1 MIGKHLSHYRIEAE
15 LGRGG
20 MGIVYRARDTK
31 LDRTVAIK
39 VLPASALTSES
50 DRARFYREAKAAASL
65 THPHIAII
73 HGVDEAVPEG
83 ASSEE
88 LRPFIA
94 MEFVDGETLEEL
106 IEKGPFKVAD
116 AVRIASEVASALQT
130 AHEAEIVHRDI
141 KSANVILSKK
151 GVAKVLD
158 FGLAQT
164 AASTKLTRMGA
175 TLGTASFM
183 SPEQAR
189 GEQVDHRTDIFSLG
203 VIMYQ
208 LVAGRLPFGAEYE
221 QAVIYSILNED
232 PDPLTALRT
241 GVPMELERIVSK
253 ALAKDRAL
261 RYQSAADLIADL
273 KVLALT
279 ETGNQASAT
288 PTPFTS
294 AVATAGAA
302 AADASKTRRTF
313 SVKTLVLAA
322 TLPVMITLLI
332 TYFLAPSLAPAT
344 IKSLDVSLLTRSA
357 NGKRIA
363 PFPQAFSRGLA
374 ISKAGDQVAF
384 LGETEASWEIVVR
397 DLDNSIGVSIPRSNV
412 FAESPAY
419 SFDGSQLV
427 FANSGQVQIA
437 NIGGGLPD
445 PVANVDRPSRGMT
458 WLPDGSIVFAPNSSS
473 GLWIHRPNGTLEQL
487 TVLDE
492 SIGENSHRWPHALPN
507 GKGVVFT
514 SKTNDLK
521 SFDDATISVVNV
533 ETGVVSTLF
542 RGGMGAMYASGYL
555 LYGKSSGLY
564 AVAMNLESL
573 AVGNEHKLITDDIF
587 VTMAS
592 GVANFSVSE
601 NGNLVVFPKPE
612 IEYDSVQL
620 IGAEDKRE
628 FPSQNEMIWPS
639 LSPSGRRAVFAQHIA
654 NDALFM
660 LSLQSGNYVQITT
673 RFNNQNPVWGPDDQR
688 IMFSSDR
695 LGTFDLFEMDVDD
708 PESVKLVLADSLT
721 LYPTFWSVDGEI
733 VLFSRLASATRL
745 DVWMLSLGADTV
757 ATPLLTSSFDEE
769 HAVLSND
776 RAFIAYE
783 SDETGSFEVY
793 IRRFPDMTTKR
804 PVSFGSGW
812 RPKFSSDGSRIFYI
826 SGEGSAR
833 QRSTCSI
840 MVAEFTGGSNP
851 RVTATSKYMENE
863 KCADFELMPDDKTIL
878 LVSNSENTPYWE
890 MPDVRLITN
899 WTARIK

>member
-1 MIGKHLSHYRIEAE
+1 M
-15 LGRGG
+15 
-20 MGIVYRARDTK
+20 
-31 LDRTVAIK
+31 
-39 VLPASALTSES
+39 ASAP
-50 DRARFYREAKAAASL
+50 AAS
-65 THPHIAII
+65 
-73 HGVDEAVPEG
+73 E
-83 ASSEE
+83 
-88 LRPFIA
+88 
-94 MEFVDGETLEEL
+94 
-106 IEKGPFKVAD
+106 
-116 AVRIASEVASALQT
+116 
-130 AHEAEIVHRDI
+130 
-141 KSANVILSKK
+141 
-151 GVAKVLD
+151 
-158 FGLAQT
+158 
-164 AASTKLTRMGA
+164 
-175 TLGTASFM
+175 
-183 SPEQAR
+183 
-189 GEQVDHRTDIFSLG
+189 
-203 VIMYQ
+203 
-208 LVAGRLPFGAEYE
+208 
-221 QAVIYSILNED
+221 
-232 PDPLTALRT
+232 
-241 GVPMELERIVSK
+241 
-253 ALAKDRAL
+253 
-261 RYQSAADLIADL
+261 
-273 KVLALT
+273 
-279 ETGNQASAT
+279 
-288 PTPFTS
+288 
-294 AVATAGAA
+294 
-302 AADASKTRRTF
+302 
-313 SVKTLVLAA
+313 
-322 TLPVMITLLI
+322 
-332 TYFLAPSLAPAT
+332 
-344 IKSLDVSLLTRSA
+344 SLDVTLLTRSA
-357 NGKRIA
+357 DGKRIA
-363 PFPQAFSRGLA
+363 PFSQAFSRGLA

-384 LGETEASWEIVVR
+384 LGKTETSWEIVVR
-397 DLDNSIGVSIPRSNV
+397 NLDNSIGVSIPRTNV

-427 FANSGQVQIA
+427 FANSGQVQIV

-445 PVANVDRPSRGMT
+445 PIADVDRPSRGMT

-533 ETGVVSTLF
+533 ETGIVSTLF

-587 VTMAS
+587 VAMAS

-601 NGNLVVFPKPE
+601 NGNLIVFPKPA

-628 FPSQNEMIWPS
+628 FPSQGEMIWPS
-639 LSPSGRRAVFAQHIA
+639 LSPSGRRAVFAQHSA

-673 RFNNQNPVWGPDDQR
+673 RYNNQNAVWGPDEQR

-708 PESVKLVLADSLT
+708 PESVQFVLADSLS
-721 LYPTFWSVDGEI
+721 LYPTFWSVDGKI
-733 VLFSRLASATRL
+733 VLFSRLSSATRL

-757 ATPLLTSSFDEE
+757 ATPLLTSDFDEDR
-769 HAVLSND
+769 AVLSND

-783 SDETGSFEVY
+783 SDETGSYEVY

-826 SGEGSAR
+826 SGEGSAK
-833 QRSTCSI
+833 QRSTCRI

-851 RVTATSKYMENE
+851 RVTATSTYMDNP

-899 WTARIK
+899 WTARIE